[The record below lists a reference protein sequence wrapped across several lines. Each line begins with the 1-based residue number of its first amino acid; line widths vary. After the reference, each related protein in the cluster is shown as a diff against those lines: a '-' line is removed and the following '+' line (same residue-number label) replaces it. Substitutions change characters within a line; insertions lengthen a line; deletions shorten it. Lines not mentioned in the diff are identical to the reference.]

1 MFSGYSRDQCR
12 SRGDFSRRGVRI
24 QDVADEALG
33 QRRTGI
39 TTMVR
44 LADDGNWRLL
54 AMVSSSV
61 STSEN
66 RPGVARQ
73 DQ

>member
-1 MFSGYSRDQCR
+1 
-12 SRGDFSRRGVRI
+12 
-24 QDVADEALG
+24 VADEALG